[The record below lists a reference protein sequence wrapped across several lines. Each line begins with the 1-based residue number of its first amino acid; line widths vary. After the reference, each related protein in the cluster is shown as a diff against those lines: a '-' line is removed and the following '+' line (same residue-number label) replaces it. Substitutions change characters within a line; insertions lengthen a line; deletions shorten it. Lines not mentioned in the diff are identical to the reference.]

1 MNVDEKN
8 KRDSITK
15 FSFSCENIIGNYV
28 PKKSNYDLMTG
39 VLICVSNKVSEDN
52 IENNRDSEDSSLSEE
67 ETITKKGPKSENN
80 KILEDE
86 RKLIGLL
93 KTLFSNELSQTEK
106 KESLQN
112 NYDIQ
117 VNETIDKELMSMC
130 NLGYGVYERGIECGL
145 ERGLEQ
151 GLERGEIRNMLH
163 LVEKKY
169 RKGKSCHEIANELET
184 DLYIIEQIYEVLE
197 HAEMDASEKE
207 LVDILVEKNILQ
219 HMV

>member
-1 MNVDEKN
+1 MN
-8 KRDSITK
+8 
-15 FSFSCENIIGNYV
+15 ENI
-28 PKKSNYDLMTG
+28 D
-39 VLICVSNKVSEDN
+39 
-52 IENNRDSEDSSLSEE
+52 R
-67 ETITKKGPKSENN
+67 
-80 KILEDE
+80 
-86 RKLIGLL
+86 
-93 KTLFSNELSQTEK
+93 
-106 KESLQN
+106 
-112 NYDIQ
+112 
-117 VNETIDKELMSMC
+117 ELMDMC
-130 NLGYGVYERGIECGL
+130 NLGYGVYECGL
-145 ERGLEQ
+145 EQGLEQ